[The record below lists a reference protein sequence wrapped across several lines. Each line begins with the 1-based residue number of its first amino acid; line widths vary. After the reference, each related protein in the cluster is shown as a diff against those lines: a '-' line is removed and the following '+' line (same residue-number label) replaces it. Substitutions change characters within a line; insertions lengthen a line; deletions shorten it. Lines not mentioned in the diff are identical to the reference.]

1 MVEGSRRAG
10 NGRCVSRGLGG
21 RRFGYLLTVM
31 TLAEKAL
38 QIRRIL
44 HTLYPDPPVPLDH
57 QDPFTLLIAV
67 LLSAQCTDERV
78 NQVTPALFRAAADP
92 PSMARLPEAK
102 ILSFIRT
109 CGLAPS
115 KARNI
120 SALSQILVDQH
131 EAEVPA
137 DITALEALPGVGHKT
152 ASVVM
157 AQAFGVPAFPVDT
170 HIHRLAARWG
180 LSKGES
186 VERTERDLKRLFPD
200 SDWNWLHLAI
210 IFFGREHCP
219 ARGHNLREC
228 PVCSWAATEK
238 RKREEERAGGGGPR
252 SRQRVS
258 RSARS
263 KPAQT

>member
-1 MVEGSRRAG
+1 
-10 NGRCVSRGLGG
+10 
-21 RRFGYLLTVM
+21 M
-31 TLAEKAL
+31 TRAEKAL
-38 QIRRIL
+38 EIRRIL
-44 HTLYPDPPVPLDH
+44 RALYPEPPIPLDH

-92 PSMARLPEAK
+92 RSMAQLPVPK

-120 SALSQILVDQH
+120 SALSRILVEEHAAQ
-131 EAEVPA
+131 VPQDMA
-137 DITALEALPGVGHKT
+137 ALEALPGVGHKT

-180 LSKGES
+180 LSKGAS
-186 VERTERDLKRLFPD
+186 VEGTERDLKRLFSS

-210 IFFGREHCP
+210 IFFGREHCR
-219 ARGHNLREC
+219 ARGHNLRDC

-258 RSARS
+258 GPSRS
-263 KPAQT
+263 KRVQS